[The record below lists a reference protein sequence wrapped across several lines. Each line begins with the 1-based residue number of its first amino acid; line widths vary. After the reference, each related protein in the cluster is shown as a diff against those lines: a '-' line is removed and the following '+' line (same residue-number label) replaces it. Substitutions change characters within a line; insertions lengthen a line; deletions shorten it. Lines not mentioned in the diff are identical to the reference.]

1 MLRIKET
8 IFDSHGAM
16 RSRELLPVIFVDREP
31 AIQFIHMYLLSAFT
45 EGARGYE
52 REDDYWWGREDTP
65 EVRIFVYTIE

>member
-31 AIQFIHMYLLSAFT
+31 AIQFIHI
-45 EGARGYE
+45 
-52 REDDYWWGREDTP
+52 GRQKTP
-65 EVRIFVYTIE
+65 TSVRALNRR